1 MTLEGRL
8 VDVATGQEIW
18 SGTATASSSE
28 NNSGNSAGVVGVL
41 VEALVT
47 QVVEEVFDASYL
59 NSKIATA
66 RLLSPEIPNALL
78 CGGLGILSQS
88 LILCAGFITF
98 RHLRHNKIT

>member
-1 MTLEGRL
+1 LEGRL

-28 NNSGNSAGVVGVL
+28 NNSGNSAGVVEVL

-47 QVVEEVFDASYL
+47 QIVEEVFDASYPT
-59 NSKIATA
+59 SKIATA

-78 CGGLGILSQS
+78 CGP
-88 LILCAGFITF
+88 
-98 RHLRHNKIT
+98 RHSKSEF